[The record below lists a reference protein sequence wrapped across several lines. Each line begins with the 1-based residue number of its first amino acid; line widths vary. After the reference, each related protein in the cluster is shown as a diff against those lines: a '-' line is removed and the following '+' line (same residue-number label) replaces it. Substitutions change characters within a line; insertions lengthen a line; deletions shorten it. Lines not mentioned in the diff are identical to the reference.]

1 LLPARVRRTPMRRAE
16 RAPMTANRS
25 QHGGQGRKVLV
36 VDDED
41 SVRELIELYLVKEG
55 FEVIHGQD
63 GREALRLNG
72 EHHPDLVI
80 LDLMLPGLDGW
91 EVCRQIRVNSRVP
104 IIMLTARSEEVD
116 RIVGLELG
124 ADDYVVKP
132 FSPRELVARV
142 KAVLRRG
149 TSAAEEA
156 EALVFPGLRVDRVQH
171 RVEVDG
177 EEVHLTPTEFRLLW
191 CLASRPGRVF
201 SRAELLDRIWGYDS
215 ESDARTVDVHIKRL
229 RQKTKASES
238 RQFAITTVWGLGYKF
253 ETRPAPDSPRREPD
267 GKR

>member
-1 LLPARVRRTPMRRAE
+1 
-16 RAPMTANRS
+16 MTTKSNQA
-25 QHGGQGRKVLV
+25 GGKGRKVLV

-41 SVRELIELYLVKEG
+41 SVRELIELYLKKEG
-55 FEVIHGQD
+55 FEVIHARD

-72 EHHPDLVI
+72 QHHPDLIV

-91 EVCRQIRVNSRVP
+91 EVCRQIRSSHQVP
-104 IIMLTARSEEVD
+104 IIMLTARTEEVD

-156 EALVFPGLRVDRVQH
+156 ETLTFLGLRIDRVQH
-171 RVEVDG
+171 RVEVNG

-229 RQKTKASES
+229 RQKTQAAES
-238 RQFAITTVWGLGYKF
+238 QSFTISTVWGLGYKF
-253 ETRPAPDSPRREPD
+253 ETQPPTDSHKPEPA
-267 GKR
+267 

>member
-1 LLPARVRRTPMRRAE
+1 MSTSAHDA
-16 RAPMTANRS
+16 AA
-25 QHGGQGRKVLV
+25 GRKVLV
-36 VDDED
+36 VDDEE
-41 SVRELIELYLVKEG
+41 SVRDLINMYFSKEG
-55 FEVIHGQD
+55 FHVILAKE

-80 LDLMLPGLDGW
+80 LDLMLPGLDGR
-91 EVCRQIRVNSRVP
+91 EVCRQIRATSRVP
-104 IIMLTARSEEVD
+104 IIMLTARGDEVD

-132 FSPRELVARV
+132 FSPRELVARA

-149 TSAAEEA
+149 TASPDEA
-156 EALVFPGLRVDRVQH
+156 EALTFHGLRIDRVQH

-191 CLASRPGRVF
+191 CLASQPGRVF

-215 ESDARTVDVHIKRL
+215 ESDARTVDVHVKRL
-229 RQKTKASES
+229 RQKTRASQERPFRIS
-238 RQFAITTVWGLGYKF
+238 TVWGMGYKF
-253 ETRPAPDSPRREPD
+253 ETRPSV
-267 GKR
+267 

>member
-1 LLPARVRRTPMRRAE
+1 
-16 RAPMTANRS
+16 MTAEPN
-25 QHGGQGRKVLV
+25 QAGGKGRKVLV

-41 SVRELIELYLVKEG
+41 SVRELIELYLKKEG
-55 FEVIHGQD
+55 FEVIHARE

-72 EHHPDLVI
+72 EHHPDLIV

-91 EVCRQIRVNSRVP
+91 EVCRQIRSSHQVP
-104 IIMLTARSEEVD
+104 IIMLTARTEEVD

-156 EALVFPGLRVDRVQH
+156 ETLTFLGLRIDRVQH
-171 RVEVDG
+171 RVEVNG

-229 RQKTKASES
+229 RQKTQAAES
-238 RQFAITTVWGLGYKF
+238 QSFTISTVWGLGYKF
-253 ETRPAPDSPRREPD
+253 ETQPPTDFDKPEPA
-267 GKR
+267 

>member
-1 LLPARVRRTPMRRAE
+1 MTGQPE
-16 RAPMTANRS
+16 APDATGKG
-25 QHGGQGRKVLV
+25 HKVLV
-36 VDDED
+36 VDDEEV
-41 SVRELIELYLVKEG
+41 VRELIELYLTKEG
-55 FEVIHGQD
+55 FEVIHARD

-72 EHHPDLVI
+72 EKHPDLVI

-91 EVCRQIRVNSRVP
+91 EVCRQIRTGSRVP
-104 IIMLTARSEEVD
+104 IIMLTARGEEVD

-142 KAVLRRG
+142 RAVLRRG
-149 TSAAEEA
+149 SAPGEEN
-156 EALVFPGLRVDRVQH
+156 EVLSFPDLRIDRVRH

-215 ESDARTVDVHIKRL
+215 ESDARTVDVHVKRL
-229 RQKTKASES
+229 RQKTRASES
-238 RQFAITTVWGLGYKF
+238 RSFSITTVWGLGYKF
-253 ETRPAPDSPRREPD
+253 ETRSD
-267 GKR
+267 

>member
-1 LLPARVRRTPMRRAE
+1 
-16 RAPMTANRS
+16 
-25 QHGGQGRKVLV
+25 V
-36 VDDED
+36 VDDEEV
-41 SVRELIELYLVKEG
+41 VRELIELYLTKEG
-55 FEVIHGQD
+55 FEVIHARD

-72 EHHPDLVI
+72 EKHPDLVI

-91 EVCRQIRVNSRVP
+91 EVCRQIRTGSRVP
-104 IIMLTARSEEVD
+104 IIMLTARGEEVD

-142 KAVLRRG
+142 RAVLRRG
-149 TSAAEEA
+149 SAPGEEN
-156 EALVFPGLRVDRVQH
+156 EVLSFPDLRIDRVRH

-215 ESDARTVDVHIKRL
+215 ESDARTVDVHVKRL
-229 RQKTKASES
+229 RQKTRASES
-238 RQFAITTVWGLGYKF
+238 RSFSITTVWGLGYKF
-253 ETRPAPDSPRREPD
+253 ETRSD
-267 GKR
+267 

>member
-1 LLPARVRRTPMRRAE
+1 
-16 RAPMTANRS
+16 MTAGS
-25 QHGGQGRKVLV
+25 SHSEGQGRKVLV

-41 SVRELIELYLVKEG
+41 SVRELIELYLKKEG
-55 FEVIHGQD
+55 FEVIHARD

-72 EHHPDLVI
+72 VHHPDLVI
-80 LDLMLPGLDGW
+80 LDLMLPGLDGR
-91 EVCRQIRVNSRVP
+91 EVCRQIRVNSSVP
-104 IIMLTARSEEVD
+104 IIMLTARVDEVD

-149 TSAAEEA
+149 SSREE
-156 EALVFPGLRVDRVQH
+156 EVETLVFRGLRVDRVQH

-191 CLASRPGRVF
+191 CLAGRPGRVF
-201 SRAELLDRIWGYDS
+201 TRAELLDRIWGYDS

-229 RQKTKASES
+229 RQKTHASES
-238 RQFAITTVWGLGYKF
+238 CPFAITTVWGLGYKF
-253 ETRPAPDSPRREPD
+253 ETRAAPDAASEAD
-267 GKR
+267 EGG

>member
-1 LLPARVRRTPMRRAE
+1 
-16 RAPMTANRS
+16 MTAS
-25 QHGGQGRKVLV
+25 SSHPEGQGRKVLV

-41 SVRELIELYLVKEG
+41 SVRELIELYLKKEG
-55 FEVIHGQD
+55 FDVIHARD

-72 EHHPDLVI
+72 ERHPDLLI
-80 LDLMLPGLDGW
+80 LDLMLPGLDGR
-91 EVCRQIRVNSRVP
+91 EVCRQIRSSSSVP
-104 IIMLTARSEEVD
+104 IVMLTARTDEVD

-149 TSAAEEA
+149 TSRDDEVET
-156 EALVFPGLRVDRVQH
+156 LVFPGLRIDRVQH

-177 EEVHLTPTEFRLLW
+177 DEVHLTPTEFRLLW

-201 SRAELLDRIWGYDS
+201 TRAELLDRIWGYDS

-229 RQKTKASES
+229 RQKTRASES
-238 RQFAITTVWGLGYKF
+238 RPFSITTVWGLGYKF
-253 ETRPAPDSPRREPD
+253 ETRPAPSSDPEPD
-267 GKR
+267 EAR

>member
-1 LLPARVRRTPMRRAE
+1 
-16 RAPMTANRS
+16 MTAEPN
-25 QHGGQGRKVLV
+25 QAGGKGRKVLV

-41 SVRELIELYLVKEG
+41 SVRELIELYLKKEG
-55 FEVIHGQD
+55 FEVIHARE

-72 EHHPDLVI
+72 EHHPDLIV

-91 EVCRQIRVNSRVP
+91 EVCRQIRSSHQVP
-104 IIMLTARSEEVD
+104 IIMLTARTEEVD

-156 EALVFPGLRVDRVQH
+156 ETLTFLGLRIDRVQH
-171 RVEVDG
+171 RVEVNG

-229 RQKTKASES
+229 RQKTQAAES
-238 RQFAITTVWGLGYKF
+238 QSFTITTVWGLGYKF
-253 ETRPAPDSPRREPD
+253 ETQPPTDSDKPEPA
-267 GKR
+267 

>member
-1 LLPARVRRTPMRRAE
+1 VASTSSE
-16 RAPMTANRS
+16 RA
-25 QHGGQGRKVLV
+25 GEGRKVLV

-41 SVRELIELYLVKEG
+41 SVRELIELYLKKEG
-55 FEVIHGQD
+55 FEVIHARD

-72 EHHPDLVI
+72 EHHPDLII

-91 EVCRQIRVNSRVP
+91 DVCRQIRSQSRTP
-104 IIMLTARSEEVD
+104 IIMLTARTEEVD

-132 FSPRELVARV
+132 FSPREMVARV

-149 TSAAEEA
+149 SATEEEA
-156 EALVFPGLRVDRVQH
+156 DALVFPGLRVDRVQH
-171 RVEVDG
+171 RVEVEG

-229 RQKTKASES
+229 RQKTKASET
-238 RQFAITTVWGLGYKF
+238 RPFAITTVWGLGYKF
-253 ETRPAPDSPRREPD
+253 ETRSAPDSSSSTARGGE
-267 GKR
+267 

>member
-1 LLPARVRRTPMRRAE
+1 
-16 RAPMTANRS
+16 MTAEPN
-25 QHGGQGRKVLV
+25 QAGGKGRKVLV

-41 SVRELIELYLVKEG
+41 SVRELIELYLKKEG
-55 FEVIHGQD
+55 FEVIHARD

-72 EHHPDLVI
+72 QHHPDLIV

-91 EVCRQIRVNSRVP
+91 EVCRQIRSSHPVP
-104 IIMLTARSEEVD
+104 IIMLTARTEEVD

-156 EALVFPGLRVDRVQH
+156 ETLTFLGLRIDRVQH
-171 RVEVDG
+171 RVEVNG

-229 RQKTKASES
+229 RQKTQAAES
-238 RQFAITTVWGLGYKF
+238 QSFTISTVWGLGYKF
-253 ETRPAPDSPRREPD
+253 ETQPPTDSDKPEPA
-267 GKR
+267 

>member
-1 LLPARVRRTPMRRAE
+1 MK
-16 RAPMTANRS
+16 ANS
-25 QHGGQGRKVLV
+25 KHPNGQGRKVLV
-36 VDDED
+36 VDDEAP
-41 SVRELIELYLVKEG
+41 VRELIELYLNKES
-55 FEVIHGQD
+55 FQVIHAAD

-72 EHHPDLVI
+72 EHHPDLII
-80 LDLMLPGLDGW
+80 LDLMLPGLDGR
-91 EVCRQIRVNSRVP
+91 EVCRQIRVSSRVP
-104 IIMLTARSEEVD
+104 IIMLTARSDEVD

-149 TSAAEEA
+149 ASRDDEVET
-156 EALVFPGLRVDRVQH
+156 LVFPGLRIDRVQH

-201 SRAELLDRIWGYDS
+201 TRAELLDRIWGYDS

-229 RQKTKASES
+229 RQKTRASES
-238 RQFAITTVWGLGYKF
+238 RPFSITTVWGLGYKF
-253 ETRPAPDSPRREPD
+253 ETRPAPDSRPEPD
-267 GKR
+267 ETG

>member
-1 LLPARVRRTPMRRAE
+1 M
-16 RAPMTANRS
+16 
-25 QHGGQGRKVLV
+25 
-36 VDDED
+36 DDEAP
-41 SVRELIELYLVKEG
+41 VRELIELYLTKEG
-55 FEVIHGQD
+55 FQVIHAAD

-72 EHHPDLVI
+72 EHHPELII
-80 LDLMLPGLDGW
+80 LDLMLPGLDGR
-91 EVCRQIRVNSRVP
+91 EVCRQIRVNSSVP
-104 IIMLTARSEEVD
+104 IIMLTARSDEVE

-149 TSAAEEA
+149 ASRDDEVET
-156 EALVFPGLRVDRVQH
+156 LIFPGLRVDRVQH

-177 EEVHLTPTEFRLLW
+177 DEVHLTPTEFRLLW

-201 SRAELLDRIWGYDS
+201 TRAELLERIWGYDS

-229 RQKTKASES
+229 RQKTRASES
-238 RQFAITTVWGLGYKF
+238 RPFSIATVWGLGYKF
-253 ETRPAPDSPRREPD
+253 ETLPAPDPEPAGGAD
-267 GKR
+267 RA

>member
-1 LLPARVRRTPMRRAE
+1 MNASSSHSE
-16 RAPMTANRS
+16 
-25 QHGGQGRKVLV
+25 GQGRKVLV
-36 VDDED
+36 VDDEAP
-41 SVRELIELYLVKEG
+41 VRELIELYLNKED
-55 FEVIHGQD
+55 FEVIHAAD

-72 EHHPDLVI
+72 QRHPDLII
-80 LDLMLPGLDGW
+80 LDLMLPGLDGR
-91 EVCRQIRVNSRVP
+91 EVCRQIRVNSSVP
-104 IIMLTARSEEVD
+104 IIMLTARSDEVE

-149 TSAAEEA
+149 ASREDEVET
-156 EALVFPGLRVDRVQH
+156 LVFPGLRIDRVQH

-177 EEVHLTPTEFRLLW
+177 DEVHLTPTEFRLLW

-201 SRAELLDRIWGYDS
+201 TRAELLDRIWGYDS

-229 RQKTKASES
+229 RQKTRASES
-238 RQFAITTVWGLGYKF
+238 RPFSITTVWGLGYKF
-253 ETRPAPDSPRREPD
+253 ETRPTPDSTPQP
-267 GKR
+267 GKAG

>member
-1 LLPARVRRTPMRRAE
+1 
-16 RAPMTANRS
+16 MTAGASHSEGEGRS
-25 QHGGQGRKVLV
+25 VLV

-41 SVRELIELYLVKEG
+41 SVRELIELYLKKEG
-55 FEVIHGQD
+55 FEVIHARD

-80 LDLMLPGLDGW
+80 LDLMLPGLDGR
-91 EVCRQIRVNSRVP
+91 EVCRQIRVNSSVP
-104 IIMLTARSEEVD
+104 IIMLTARVDEVD

-149 TSAAEEA
+149 TSREEEEETLA
-156 EALVFPGLRVDRVQH
+156 FRGLRVDRVQH
-171 RVEVDG
+171 RVEVGG

-201 SRAELLDRIWGYDS
+201 TRAELLDRIWGYDS

-229 RQKTKASES
+229 RQKTHASGS
-238 RQFAITTVWGLGYKF
+238 RPFAITTVWGLGYKF
-253 ETRPAPDSPRREPD
+253 ETRAAPESGSEADEGS
-267 GKR
+267 